1 MPQHK
6 SALKRVRQN
15 AKRRLRNRMHISKV
29 RTMIKRL
36 RTTQDPAVAADLLN
50 ETKSY
55 LDRLSTKGV
64 IHKSKAANTKSGL
77 ERYVSS
83 LS

>member
-15 AKRRLRNRMHISKV
+15 ATRRLRNRSHISRV
-29 RTMIKRL
+29 RTMIKQL
-36 RTTQDPAVAADLLN
+36 RATSDPAAATELLN
-50 ETKSY
+50 EAKSY
-55 LDRLSTKGV
+55 LDRLATKGV

-77 ERYVSS
+77 DRYVSS
-83 LS
+83 LT